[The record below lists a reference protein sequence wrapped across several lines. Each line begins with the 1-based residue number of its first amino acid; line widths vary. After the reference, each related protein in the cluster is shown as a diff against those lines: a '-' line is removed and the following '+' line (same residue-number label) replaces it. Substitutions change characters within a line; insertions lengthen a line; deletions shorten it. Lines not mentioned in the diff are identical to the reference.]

1 MTDLL
6 PIKTTINFMEMM
18 AAILSWVAMA
28 MTS

>member
-6 PIKTTINFMEMM
+6 LIKTTINFMEMM